1 MRMIM
6 QSNASRKALLLLISG
21 RAARYLAAF
30 PHLSMLAKTL
40 RNAYYPVLS
49 FMIMFAIVFLGCG
62 QAFHLAFG
70 SHLQNY
76 ASLSRSAM
84 SLFRALLGEFE
95 YHLRY
100 SNPVWSAFYFCN

>member
-6 QSNASRKALLLLISG
+6 QSNASRKALLLIGG